1 MFDAFKSGKLCIY
14 DRERQSYKIID
25 SEILFDMFYKE
36 TKIVD
41 FETTPESVLVLTKNP
56 SHLLVYDLEMNL
68 QKTLPLAFRARN
80 FKILPNN
87 DLIFYK
93 TLDAEEGESSDY
105 FYHLIRTDPTGKFIE
120 GRYPFTIPE
129 GQRVYI
135 DLNYP
140 LGNYGQYVSY
150 NKTFSDTVFVIS
162 NSLSTFHDK
171 IVVGLKHKVLDKQ
184 EYNKPEMFNKIQSDR
199 DLHNPLGLVNFIAD
213 DHSLSFSLAQ
223 NNEKTIY
230 MKNKYNDKSSFGLYI
245 SVGQGEGILPPPFFK
260 QGETFISV
268 INEDFLSRIP
278 IENVKRATYKK
289 IYDDVLNNGASYVV
303 YYRTKKNSSPNP

>member
-1 MFDAFKSGKLCIY
+1 MTSKSVLVILCLSILYACSLSSQKEGIYVENELRSPEIPFEELFDSLQIERLDFSTKCIQNEVSKIQLQGNYLFMFDAFKSGKLCIY

-213 DHSLSFSLAQ
+213 DHSLSFSLA
-223 NNEKTIY
+223 
-230 MKNKYNDKSSFGLYI
+230 
-245 SVGQGEGILPPPFFK
+245 
-260 QGETFISV
+260 
-268 INEDFLSRIP
+268 
-278 IENVKRATYKK
+278 
-289 IYDDVLNNGASYVV
+289 
-303 YYRTKKNSSPNP
+303 